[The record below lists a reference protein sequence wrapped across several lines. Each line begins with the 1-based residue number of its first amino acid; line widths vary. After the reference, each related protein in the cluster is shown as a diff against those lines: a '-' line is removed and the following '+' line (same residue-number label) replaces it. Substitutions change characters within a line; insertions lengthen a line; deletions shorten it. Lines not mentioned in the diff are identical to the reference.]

1 MPRRS
6 YYSVMTVF
14 FFFFTQRSPS
24 SLPKTENPGNP
35 GYMVHWLCIAW
46 CLAAK
51 TPDDTW
57 QACAHLQQSA
67 AELVAELTVSQDGVL
82 R

>member
-1 MPRRS
+1 
-6 YYSVMTVF
+6 
-14 FFFFTQRSPS
+14 
-24 SLPKTENPGNP
+24 
-35 GYMVHWLCIAW
+35 MVHWLCIAW